1 MSNKEMVLE
10 VVRELPDEVTLDEI
24 IEELHILAAIRRG
37 EEAADAGRVI
47 SHEELKKKVAAWI
60 TK

>member
-1 MSNKEMVLE
+1 MSNKDMVLE
-10 VVRELPDEVTLDEI
+10 VVRELPDGVTLDEI

-47 SHEELKKKVAAWI
+47 SHEELKKKVASWI